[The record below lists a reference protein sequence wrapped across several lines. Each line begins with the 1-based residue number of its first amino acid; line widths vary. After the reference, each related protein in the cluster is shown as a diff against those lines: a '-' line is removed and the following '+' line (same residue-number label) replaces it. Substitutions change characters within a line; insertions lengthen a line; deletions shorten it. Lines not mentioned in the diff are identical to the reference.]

1 MSRRGLSIEWL
12 VGGMKRIALACA
24 LVGVFLAVTGFSPAV
39 STGSATLAG
48 PWKTVAVAPRIPLG
62 ARALGP
68 VPGDARITGS
78 VVLQPR
84 DDQAL
89 TSFIAAVTSPQSG
102 LFGHYLKPGTFAAR
116 FGPMPSAIS
125 SVSSLLSADGLRVTS
140 VARDGLLV
148 DFAGSAS
155 SAERAFGT
163 GLETYRLSGG
173 GTGTATTGAIRLPG
187 DVAGDVAAVV
197 GLDNIVHPEPIQVL
211 HGSAAGA
218 RSHRKAVA
226 GTFKHP
232 AGSPD
237 ACKKA
242 QAAAETN
249 GGLTDDEIAHAYGA
263 FGLYAKGDLGAGQHI
278 AIYEEDPFLMS
289 DIRTFDSCYFGAKAA
304 AKMAGRL
311 HVISVDGGEPAGTG
325 EGEAILDIDDISAM
339 APDAQLDVYEA
350 PFSNF
355 ASLDEYA
362 AIVNSDS
369 DQVVSTS
376 YGLCE
381 QAFQLSAPGFQ
392 QAENF
397 LFQQAAA
404 QGQSIFA
411 AAGDNGS
418 DDCNT
423 LYATPAPPSGQNP
436 VSVDDPGSQPY
447 VISAGGTSID
457 DAATQPPTEQVWNDG
472 PQSGAG
478 GGGISMSW
486 AMPSWQQAS
495 LVPGIVLPGSK
506 DYTQANAVETEFG
519 YPTGFCQASLPGA
532 TAQTPCR
539 TVPDVAAQ
547 ADEFTG
553 SITVYQRA
561 YGGWTTYGGTSSS
574 APTWAALLAV
584 INASAACRS
593 NPATTRGVGFASPL
607 LYAVASSPAAYK
619 ASFNDIRLGNND
631 VDGVDDGLV
640 FPTTKGYDLA
650 SGLGSPRLTSARGGA
665 GLAYYLCSYGSSA
678 SRPTV
683 TALSP
688 PVLSTAGGTVTIS
701 GSGFERGG
709 ASAVTGIQVGSW
721 HVPAADFT
729 VTSATTIRAAFP
741 PAADTLPPASPAP
754 LDGAGPAQV
763 FVSAAGGATS
773 PPDPA
778 ARIQYA
784 DETGASPVPS
794 VTGLSPDGGL
804 DSAPRPVTI
813 LGSGFSGATAVT
825 FGGVPAASFTVR
837 TPFEIVATPPAYSA
851 ATACS
856 PSASGQSPATDICQ
870 TQVRVT
876 GPHGTSAT
884 GTILPPL
891 EGTLPQTGPLGVFGA
906 PAGCGCEVDQAP
918 TEFDYVP
925 EPKVTSVST
934 SAANPS
940 SLASEAGGTLITITG
955 QGLDYLTM
963 DWADFGDPSQASSV
977 STAFVSL
984 TGTQIQIM
992 ASPEQETTS
1001 PAHIPFSVLTLAG
1014 QSPGF
1019 DVTYAGVPNV
1029 TRVVATRTGRN
1040 GSPDTGGTPLTVSG
1054 QGFGQAVGP
1063 INFAD
1068 ANFDFSFGTQFSY
1081 DVVSGATITTQTVE
1095 QLPGLV
1101 DVEVC
1106 SVSGCSYNPP
1116 HDYYYL
1122 YAPGNPEVSGVDPHA
1137 GPASGG
1143 TKVSIT
1149 GQNLG
1154 CVTGVFFGKAR
1165 AKKFSN
1171 APTALGCGSTTVVR
1185 ATVPPGK
1192 AGSRVRVT
1200 ITTVESNFT
1209 GHGRSRSTAYFTYR
1223 R

>member
-1 MSRRGLSIEWL
+1 
-12 VGGMKRIALACA
+12 MKRIALACA
-24 LVGVFLAVTGFSPAV
+24 LAGGVSLALVGFSPAV
-39 STGSATLAG
+39 STSAATLRG
-48 PWKTVAVAPRIPLG
+48 PWKPVAAAPRIPVG
-62 ARALGP
+62 ARAVGA

-78 VVLQPR
+78 VVLKPR
-84 DDQAL
+84 DEQAL

-102 LFGHYLKPGTFAAR
+102 LFGHYLKPGTFAAM
-116 FGPMPSAIS
+116 FGPTSSAIG
-125 SVSSLLSADGLRVTS
+125 SVASVLGADGLRVTS

-163 GLETYRLSGG
+163 GLETYRLAGG
-173 GTGTATTGAIRLPG
+173 STGTATTGAIRLP
-187 DVAGDVAAVV
+187 DDIAADVAAVV
-197 GLDNIVHPEPIQVL
+197 GLDSLVHPEPIQVL

-218 RSHRKAVA
+218 RSRRRAVA
-226 GTFKHP
+226 QAFRHP

-237 ACKKA
+237 ACKAA
-242 QAAAETN
+242 QVAAQKN

-263 FGLYAKGDLGAGQHI
+263 FGLYGKGDLGAGQHI
-278 AIYEEDPFLMS
+278 AIYEEDPFLTS
-289 DIRTFDSCYFGAKAA
+289 DIRTFDTCYFGAKAA
-304 AKMAGRL
+304 AKMARRL
-311 HVISVDGGEPAGTG
+311 HVVAVDGGEPTGTG
-325 EGEAILDIDDISAM
+325 FGEAVLDIENISAM

-350 PFSNF
+350 PFSTF

-411 AAGDNGS
+411 ASGDNGS

-423 LYATPAPPSGQNP
+423 LYAPSPPAGQNP

-457 DAATQPPTEQVWNDG
+457 NAATQPPTEQVWNDG
-472 PQSGAG
+472 PEWGAG

-486 AMPSWQQAS
+486 AMPSWQRAS
-495 LVPGIVLPGSK
+495 LVPGVVLPGSK
-506 DYTQANAVETEFG
+506 DYSQANAVETEFG
-519 YPTGFCQASLPGA
+519 YPAGFCQAYLTGA

-539 TVPDVAAQ
+539 TVPDVSAQ

-553 SITVYQRA
+553 SITVYQ
-561 YGGWTTYGGTSSS
+561 GGWTTYGGTSSS
-574 APTWAALLAV
+574 APTWAGLLAV
-584 INASAACRS
+584 INASAACKAS
-593 NPATTRGVGFASPL
+593 PATRHGVGFASPL
-607 LYAVASSPAAYK
+607 LYAVASSPAVYK

-631 VDGVDDGLV
+631 VDGLDDGLV
-640 FPTTKGYDLA
+640 FPTAKGYDLA

-678 SRPTV
+678 ARPAV
-683 TALSP
+683 TGLSP
-688 PVLSTAGGTVTIS
+688 PVLPTTGGKVTIS

-709 ASAVTGIQVGSW
+709 ASAVAGIQVGTW
-721 HVPAADFT
+721 HVPAEDFT
-729 VTSATTIRAAFP
+729 VTSATTIRAMFP
-741 PAADTLPPASPAP
+741 PAADTLPPGSPAP

-763 FVSAAGGATS
+763 LVSAAGGATS
-773 PPDPA
+773 PPDWA
-778 ARIQYA
+778 AKLQYA
-784 DETGASPVPS
+784 DEANGSPVPS

-804 DSAPRPVTI
+804 DTAPRPITI

-837 TPFEIVATPPAYSA
+837 TPFEIIAAPPAYSG
-851 ATACS
+851 ATTCS
-856 PSASGQSPATDICQ
+856 PSTSGQNPATDVCQ

-876 GPHGTSAT
+876 GPQGTGTTS
-884 GTILPPL
+884 TILPPL
-891 EGTLPQTGPLGVFGA
+891 EGTLPQAGPLGVIAA

-934 SAANPS
+934 SAADPG
-940 SLASEAGGTLITITG
+940 SLASEAGGTLITVTG
-955 QGLDYLTM
+955 QGFNYLTM

-992 ASPEQETTS
+992 ASAAVTTTS
-1001 PAHIPFSVLTLAG
+1001 PARIPFSVLTLGG
-1014 QSPGF
+1014 QSPDF
-1019 DVTYAGVPNV
+1019 DVTYAGVPSV
-1029 TRVVATRTGRN
+1029 KRVVATRTGRN
-1040 GSPDTGGTPLTVSG
+1040 GGPDTGGTPVMVSG

-1068 ANFDFSFGTQFSY
+1068 ANFGVSLGTQY
-1081 DVVSGATITTQTVE
+1081 TYTVVSGGTITTQTV
-1095 QLPGLV
+1095 QQTPAVV
-1101 DVEVC
+1101 DVQVC
-1106 SVSGCSYNPP
+1106 SVSGCSYDPP
-1116 HDYYYL
+1116 DDYFYL
-1122 YAPGNPEVSGVDPHA
+1122 YQPGNPKVEAIDPRA
-1137 GPASGG
+1137 GPAHGG
-1143 TKVSIT
+1143 TRVTIT

-1154 CVTGVFFGKAR
+1154 CVTGVFFGKAP

-1171 APTALGCGSTTVVR
+1171 APTPLGCGSSTVVR
-1185 ATVPPGK
+1185 ATAPPGK

-1200 ITTVESNFT
+1200 INTVESNFT
-1209 GHGRSRSTAYFTYR
+1209 GHRRSTSTAYFTYR